1 MSHLPGLITDL
12 ALILIFAGIITLIF
26 KWLKQ
31 PLVLGYIVAG
41 LLAGPYIKIFPSVL
55 DLESINIWAEIGV
68 IFLLFALGL
77 EFSFKKLMN
86 VGSTA
91 FITAMT
97 EVVSMLFIGYWV
109 GTMLGWSSMNSIF
122 LGGMLSMSST
132 TIIIKAFD
140 DLGLRNQKFTGIVFG
155 TLVVEDLVAILMM
168 VLLSTMAVSQQFAGE
183 ELLGSIL
190 KVVFFLILWFLIGI
204 FIIPVFLKKVKKLMN
219 DETLLIIALGMCLGM
234 VVLATKTGFS
244 AALGAFIMGSILA
257 ETVEAEH
264 IEHIIKPVKDLFGAI
279 FFVSVGML
287 VDPAIV
293 VQYAI
298 PVLVITLVTIVGKA
312 FFSTGGVLLSGQS
325 ITTSIKSGFSLAQI
339 GEFAFIIASL
349 GVSLDVLDDFVYPI
363 IVAVSVITTF
373 TTPYFIRLAGPFSE
387 WLYKALPEKTR
398 ASLDRYA
405 SGSRTINHES
415 EWKKL
420 LKSYFARLLVYIVLL
435 SAIYLLSTRVLYPWI
450 EATYPHIESWVNV
463 VVCILTLLLM
473 LPFLIGL
480 ISNKNNSQQL
490 FMQLW
495 NDNKHN
501 RGRLVPLVLLRVFL
515 AIFFISIVLYTY
527 FNFEEGLGTIL
538 TIAILALIL
547 IFRRDLNK
555 YSKLEEQFLAN
566 LNIREETERQQ
577 HPLKASF
584 NTKLSDKDIHLATV
598 TVCPESF
605 AVGKSL
611 AELSFRKDYG
621 VSIVKIIRGDYRLY
635 IPDGSECL
643 YPQDRIVVV
652 GTDAQ
657 IQAFQEKLESRKRT
671 VENSPNQDITLLSF
685 TVDETFPLLGV
696 SIFQSEIGKR
706 YNCLIVAIEREGV
719 MFVPD
724 NSTIFEL
731 GDLIWITG
739 EKSNIRQLMQDE
751 HVVPQA
757 EEDER

>member
-1 MSHLPGLITDL
+1 MSHLPELITDL

-55 DLESINIWAEIGV
+55 DLENINIWAEIGV

-77 EFSFKKLMN
+77 EFSSKKLMN

-91 FITAMT
+91 FITAIT
-97 EVVSMLFIGYWV
+97 EVATMLFVGYWV
-109 GTMLGWSSMNSIF
+109 GTMLGWSAMDSIF

-183 ELLGSIL
+183 ELIGSIL

-204 FIIPVFLKKVKKLMN
+204 FIIPVFLKKVKRLMN

-293 VQYAI
+293 GQYAGPI
-298 PVLVITLVTIVGKA
+298 LIITLVTIVGKA
-312 FFSTGGVLLSGQS
+312 IFSTSSVLLSGQS
-325 ITTSIKSGFSLAQI
+325 LTTSVKSGFSLAQI

-349 GVSLDVLDDFVYPI
+349 GVSLNVLDDFVYPI

-373 TTPYFIRLAGPFSE
+373 TTPYFIRLAVPFSA
-387 WLYKALPEKTR
+387 WLYRVLPEKTR
-398 ASLDRYA
+398 VALDKYA

-420 LKSYFARLLVYIVLL
+420 LKNYFARLLVYIVLL
-435 SAIYLLSTRVLYPWI
+435 TAIYLLSTRVLYPFI
-450 EATYPHIESWVNV
+450 EVSYPGMQSWLNI

-473 LPFLIGL
+473 APFLIAL
-480 ISNKNNSQQL
+480 MSNKNNSQAL
-490 FMQLW
+490 FMELW

-501 RGRLVPLVLLRVFL
+501 RGRLVPLVLLRVFV
-515 AIFFISIVLYTY
+515 AIFFISIVLYT
-527 FNFEEGLGTIL
+527 FFSFKEGLGTVL
-538 TIAILALIL
+538 TIAILALFL
-547 IFRRDLNK
+547 VFRRDLSQ
-555 YSKLEEQFLAN
+555 YSKLEERFLTN
-566 LNIREETERQQ
+566 LNTREEAEKRR

-584 NTKLSDKDIHLATV
+584 NTMLNDKDIHLATV
-598 TVCPESF
+598 TVYPESLC
-605 AVGKSL
+605 VGKSL

-621 VSIVKIIRGDYRLY
+621 VSIVKIIREEFRLY
-635 IPDGSECL
+635 IPDGSERL
-643 YPQDRIVVV
+643 YPQDKIVVV
-652 GTDAQ
+652 GTDA
-657 IQAFQEKLESRKRT
+657 
-671 VENSPNQDITLLSF
+671 
-685 TVDETFPLLGV
+685 
-696 SIFQSEIGKR
+696 
-706 YNCLIVAIEREGV
+706 
-719 MFVPD
+719 
-724 NSTIFEL
+724 
-731 GDLIWITG
+731 
-739 EKSNIRQLMQDE
+739 
-751 HVVPQA
+751 
-757 EEDER
+757 